1 MLLSVTSS
9 VMDGHRYY
17 GDISKKVTLNCWD
30 PAVARGTSNK
40 QTNTFYDDRIQK
52 KSVKKKYKNE
62 QKSDTQDN
70 RNARLLFLV
79 FSS

>member
-52 KSVKKKYKNE
+52 KKCKKKNTRMS
-62 QKSDTQDN
+62 KSLTHKTIEMQD
-70 RNARLLFLV
+70 FY
-79 FSS
+79 S